1 MKRAEKFFVQ
11 YLRDNNLKVTKERLM
26 LLEELFGSSG
36 HLDADSLLFQLRS
49 QGKHVSRATIYR
61 TLDLLVQCGLA
72 RKSRLGREHYVYE
85 KVTPGK
91 RHDHMV
97 CTGCGQSTPVGPPWM
112 THSRA
117 YFFDPSKSAGLAS
130 TPSMRVPSL
139 LAQETTSSRGSVQSR
154 MAALKS
160 VSFRGAKGSTV
171 ET

>member
-97 CTGCGQSTPVGPPWM
+97 CTGCGRIIEFYDIELDERQRQVCLE
-112 THSRA
+112 H
-117 YFFDPSKSAGLAS
+117 
-130 TPSMRVPSL
+130 
-139 LAQETTSSRGSVQSR
+139 
-154 MAALKS
+154 
-160 VSFRGAKGSTV
+160 SFRPSFYSLQIQGLCQECQRS
-171 ET
+171 E

>member
-97 CTGCGQSTPVGPPWM
+97 CTGCGRIIEFYDTDLDERQRQVCLE
-112 THSRA
+112 H
-117 YFFDPSKSAGLAS
+117 
-130 TPSMRVPSL
+130 
-139 LAQETTSSRGSVQSR
+139 
-154 MAALKS
+154 
-160 VSFRGAKGSTV
+160 SFRPSFYSLQIQGLCQECQRA
-171 ET
+171 E